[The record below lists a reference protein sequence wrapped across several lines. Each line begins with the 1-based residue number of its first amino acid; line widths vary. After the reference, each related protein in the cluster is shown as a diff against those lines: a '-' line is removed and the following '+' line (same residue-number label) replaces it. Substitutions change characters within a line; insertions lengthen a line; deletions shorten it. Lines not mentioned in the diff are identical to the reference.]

1 MLRVEEVG
9 DTAETSDC
17 TVTSPCRSNLLI
29 SAIPGI
35 MALCMCVRV
44 CVCVCVCVK
53 KGGRGCWI
61 ARYVDSGWRD
71 GRWMNRMKGIRETGR
86 NNGKKGSEVPAPL
99 GFRAVGV
106 EVEGNTSTFGGP
118 SVPTKIML

>member
-1 MLRVEEVG
+1 MHVC
-9 DTAETSDC
+9 A
-17 TVTSPCRSNLLI
+17 
-29 SAIPGI
+29 
-35 MALCMCVRV
+35 CVYV
-44 CVCVCVCVK
+44 CVCVYVYVK
-53 KGGRGCWI
+53 KGGRPGWI

-71 GRWMNRMKGIRETGR
+71 GRWMYRMKGRRETGR

-106 EVEGNTSTFGGP
+106 EVEGTTSTFGGP